1 MRIKVISPTRFGD
14 VGLVWHA
21 REGHPRIVRVVF
33 LWRESQDCPS
43 GSCAEVDAVAGL
55 IRMSLEGHAV
65 QFPLS
70 LMDLDRC
77 PAFQQSVL
85 RVTAHIP
92 RGRVSTYQLIAGA
105 AGNPRA
111 SRAAGNALAGNPFPL
126 IIPCHRVIRS
136 DGQPGGYAGGP
147 EMKTILLGIEGVS
160 LGSLRPAAPWS
171 GP

>member
-1 MRIKVISPTRFGD
+1 MKLKRVSLPLIGETGIVWEVRAGKPVVTRIMISGA
-14 VGLVWHA
+14 V
-21 REGHPRIVRVVF
+21 
-33 LWRESQDCPS
+33 SSDCPA

-70 LMDLDRC
+70 LMALDRC

-85 RVTAHIP
+85 RATAHIP
-92 RGRVSTYQLIAGA
+92 RGRVSTYQLIARA
-105 AGNPRA
+105 AGHPRA
-111 SRAAGNALAGNPFPL
+111 SRAAGNALADNPFPL